1 LSYKYLYSA
10 KRFLIF
16 NGDNMEEQKVPA
28 PVIGDAPKE
37 EYNFDYSPVE
47 ETFQQQLFPTLF
59 ASYKFTDWEQIAP
72 SLINLSNGFDVA
84 EEDIGKDI
92 MELDHPAVNR
102 LKEVIY
108 EICESIQLSKDDHG
122 RTPVIVGSNTLFQQ
136 RGEHIPPHN
145 YEFSTLVFSFVANC
159 GADTPT
165 TYFPDPR
172 GGVQAIRKMASQNLV
187 GTYFGMKSRL
197 GEIYVT
203 PGYAQRYVETNLESE
218 THVLVNVRVNF
229 LMIT

>member
-1 LSYKYLYSA
+1 
-10 KRFLIF
+10 
-16 NGDNMEEQKVPA
+16 MEEQNQSLPA
-28 PVIGDAPKE
+28 PLIGETQAE

-47 ETFQQQLFPTLF
+47 ETFQRHLFPTLF
-59 ASYKFTDWEQIAP
+59 ASYKFTDWEQIAQP
-72 SLINLSNGFDVA
+72 LIDLSNDSEAKDSGVA
-84 EEDIGKDI
+84 KDI

-108 EICESIQLSKDDHG
+108 EICETIQLSKDDMG

-136 RGEHIPPHN
+136 NGEHIPPHN
-145 YEFSTLVFSFVANC
+145 YEFTTLVFTFIAHAGDN
-159 GADTPT
+159 APT

-172 GGVQAIRKMASQNLV
+172 GGVQAIRKMAAQNLV
-187 GTYFGMKSRL
+187 STSFGIKSRA

-203 PGYAQRYVETNLESE
+203 PGYAQRYMETNLQSE
-218 THVLVNVRVNF
+218 THVLINVRVNF

>member
-1 LSYKYLYSA
+1 MENTQPPQ
-10 KRFLIF
+10 
-16 NGDNMEEQKVPA
+16 NGTITNVEPI
-28 PVIGDAPKE
+28 PSPIIGETKTE

-47 ETFQQQLFPTLF
+47 ETFQRHLFPTLF
-59 ASYKFTDWEQIAP
+59 ASYKFTDWEQIAQP
-72 SLINLSNGFDVA
+72 LIDLSNDSEALDGGNA
-84 EEDIGKDI
+84 KDI

-108 EICESIQLSKDDHG
+108 EICESIQLSRDDMG

-145 YEFSTLVFSFVANC
+145 YEFSTLVFTFVANA
-159 GADTPT
+159 GDQAPM

-172 GGVQAIRKMASQNLV
+172 GGVQAIRKMAAQNLV
-187 GTYFGMKSRL
+187 STSFGIKSRP
-197 GEIYVT
+197 GEIYVS
-203 PGYAQRYVETNLESE
+203 PGYAQRYVETNMESE
-218 THVLVNVRVNF
+218 THVLINVRVNF

>member
-1 LSYKYLYSA
+1 MEDNLQPPQ
-10 KRFLIF
+10 
-16 NGDNMEEQKVPA
+16 NGVTTQAPEKVPA
-28 PVIGDAPKE
+28 PIIGEAKPE

-47 ETFQQQLFPTLF
+47 ETFQRHLFPTLF
-59 ASYKFTDWEQIAP
+59 ASYKFTDWEQIAQP
-72 SLINLSNGFDVA
+72 LINLSNGWNVP

-108 EICESIQLSKDDHG
+108 EICESIQLSRDDAG

-136 RGEHIPPHN
+136 GGEHIPPHN
-145 YEFSTLVFSFVANC
+145 YEFSTLVFTFIANC
-159 GADTPT
+159 GQNPPT

-172 GGVQAIRKMASQNLV
+172 GGVQAIRKMATQNLV
-187 GTYFGMKSRL
+187 STSFGINSRI

-218 THVLVNVRVNF
+218 THVLINVRVNF
-229 LMIT
+229 LMIS